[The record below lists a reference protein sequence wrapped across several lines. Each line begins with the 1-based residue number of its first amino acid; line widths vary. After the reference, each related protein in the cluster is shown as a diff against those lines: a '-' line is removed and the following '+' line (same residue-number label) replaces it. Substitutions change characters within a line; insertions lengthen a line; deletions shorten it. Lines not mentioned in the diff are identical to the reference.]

1 VDAIERLGAHCDDDT
16 LALLALGEPAADP
29 RDEEHLRT
37 CALCQASLDQLR
49 AVVATARSTRP
60 EDVPVAPPPTIWE
73 GVARAMREDREPVAA
88 PASLAD
94 HRQRRGLSRRTLVT
108 AGAAAAAVAAALVVA
123 VPALRPGSDEVVTQ
137 VALSPVGS
145 ATTPADAVMVAGGSG
160 ARMTVDASNLPRP
173 VDGYYEV
180 WLMGENNELVS
191 LGVLDERKQGSF
203 RVPDG
208 VDPSRYPYVD
218 VSLEP
223 LDGNPAHSGDSLVRG
238 RVSA

>member
-1 VDAIERLGAHCDDDT
+1 MRVDVGPTRRRRAKTNADCADGHVHGP
-16 LALLALGEPAADP
+16 ALLG
-29 RDEEHLRT
+29 RN
-37 CALCQASLDQLR
+37 
-49 AVVATARSTRP
+49 
-60 EDVPVAPPPTIWE
+60 
-73 GVARAMREDREPVAA
+73 ARAPDGRLKVGAT
-88 PASLAD
+88 D
-94 HRQRRGLSRRTLVT
+94 HVTVGRRTLVT